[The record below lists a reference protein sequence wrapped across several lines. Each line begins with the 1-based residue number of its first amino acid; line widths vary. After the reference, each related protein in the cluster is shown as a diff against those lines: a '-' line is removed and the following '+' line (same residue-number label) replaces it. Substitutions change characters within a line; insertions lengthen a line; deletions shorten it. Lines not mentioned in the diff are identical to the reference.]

1 MVSTFHV
8 LRVPKSIVGAP
19 NFVGREMSETIFAFL
34 VNISKLNVS
43 PLLVVELE
51 TLRSAIWKIKLVFDV
66 RFSEG
71 VSNYG

>member
-1 MVSTFHV
+1 
-8 LRVPKSIVGAP
+8 
-19 NFVGREMSETIFAFL
+19 MSETIFAFL

-43 PLLVVELE
+43 PLLLVELE